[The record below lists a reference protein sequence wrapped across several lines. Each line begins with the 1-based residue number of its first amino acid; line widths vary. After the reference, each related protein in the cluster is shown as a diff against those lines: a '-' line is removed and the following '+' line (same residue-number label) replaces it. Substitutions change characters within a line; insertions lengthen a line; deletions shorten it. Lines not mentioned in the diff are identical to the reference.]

1 MKTNITTAHEEE
13 YSDGSKTLGVLFNY
27 SDDGNFKEGLIYIYK
42 KGIYKNGMYIF
53 FNTMIDMMD
62 YLLYAETKVQ
72 RAYMEEDE
80 FDKYYDADYIQ
91 GKFSD
96 LLAWQ

>member
-13 YSDGSKTLGVLFNY
+13 YSDGSRTLGVLFNY
-27 SDDGNFKEGLIYIYK
+27 SDDGKFKEGLIYIYK
-42 KGIYKNGMYIF
+42 KGMYIF

-80 FDKYYDADYIQ
+80 FDNYYDADYIQ
-91 GKFSD
+91 GKFTD
-96 LLAWQ
+96 LLKWQ